1 MPNSIKHSTTG
12 DTQSLKKGNFF
23 FGVGD
28 IGKGPSSSS
37 GHYNGV
43 TPMSGGYTIY
53 SYNVNETSKISFHSA
68 NSDFDLITYTNG
80 VSGQSFT
87 TAVQCLNWYATQ
99 TNYACVNKNYE
110 GIITD
115 GLVFNADAGFIP
127 SYPANGTTYYDISQ
141 GNNNGNLLNGLSF
154 STLDGG
160 YFISDGSD
168 DGLESPD
175 NSNLDL
181 NNFTIE
187 GWVWWNQHKNY
198 ASLLVKGPGGSG
210 NIFNY
215 SFFFYSSSI
224 NLGFGNGSSW
234 QNVGIGLPSLN
245 SWHHI
250 VGTYDGTTLSF
261 YLNGSLANSALTTG
275 TPYVNSDYLQV
286 IQTPYPID
294 GRVALARVY
303 NRSLSAAEVVRNY
316 NAGLAR
322 FNTANI
328 VKNNLVL
335 NLDSTSSVS
344 YPTTGT
350 AWKDLSGYGN
360 NGTLINGPTFDSV
373 SESIIF
379 DGTDDYAVLSN
390 FINKPITE
398 ITCESW
404 IKPDKPTISGTI
416 RGGAISSS
424 NSMYLGIIDSVDG
437 GNTFAMHWANQ
448 TNNSRVYNWNGSIP
462 NNSWSHLVGTYDG
475 ATARAYLNGVEIWST
490 AQTGVIPDATYYVGT
505 YGGTVVDGTHNFKG
519 NIPIARIYNKALNQ
533 NEILQ
538 NYYGG
543 SIVTNG
549 LVMALDAS
557 NPGSYAGTGTTWK
570 DLTGNGNNVS
580 LVNGPTY
587 MSSGFFR
594 NDTDSYFSGSGTA
607 TIPVGNSP
615 YTMIVWARQLS
626 SVGWG
631 FASGFISI
639 GGFFITNGSNSL
651 RTLNGTLGH
660 FHHYWW
666 GNDLSL
672 ESNSAGIALDKWFM
686 LSVTFDGTTRRIWV
700 NGISRAS
707 DNPAGHN
714 VTSTEI
720 QISKTYGTEY
730 QQGDVAIAQI
740 YNRALSANE
749 MSQNFNAYK
758 SRFDL

>member
-28 IGKGPSSSS
+28 VGKGPSSSS

-80 VSGQSFT
+80 VSGQNFT
-87 TAVQCLNWYATQ
+87 TAIQCLNWYATQ
-99 TNYACVNKNYE
+99 TNYTCVNKNYE

-127 SYPANGTTYYDISQ
+127 SYPTNGTTSYDLSYS
-141 GNNNGNLLNGLSF
+141 GNNGNLTNGVGYSTDNGGTFVFDGGDDRISCGSF
-154 STLDGG
+154 SVSYLTVSTWVFKTTSTTHQGICRKENGWAISQYNGTLQVAPGTSWVFYDTG
-160 YFISDGSD
+160 YVI
-168 DGLESPD
+168 P
-175 NSNLDL
+175 L
-181 NNFTIE
+181 NT
-187 GWVWWNQHKNY
+187 WVNIVY
-198 ASLLVKGPGGSG
+198 TYSGSG
-210 NIFNY
+210 STGSQVVYINGNSIFSTSAGSGPIFSNSSQVNIGFDDNNWFWNGRIANTLIY
-215 SFFFYSSSI
+215 NKPLTSSE
-224 NLGFGNGSSW
+224 
-234 QNVGIGLPSLN
+234 V
-245 SWHHI
+245 
-250 VGTYDGTTLSF
+250 
-261 YLNGSLANSALTTG
+261 
-275 TPYVNSDYLQV
+275 LQ
-286 IQTPYPID
+286 
-294 GRVALARVY
+294 
-303 NRSLSAAEVVRNY
+303 NY

-360 NGTLINGPTFDSV
+360 TGTLINGPTFDSA
-373 SESIIF
+373 SESVVF
-379 DGTDDYAVLSN
+379 DGTDDYVVLSN

-615 YTMIVWARQLS
+615 YTMIVWVRQLS

-672 ESNSAGIALDKWFM
+672 ESNAAGIALDKWFM

>member
-1 MPNSIKHSTTG
+1 
-12 DTQSLKKGNFF
+12 
-23 FGVGD
+23 
-28 IGKGPSSSS
+28 
-37 GHYNGV
+37 
-43 TPMSGGYTIY
+43 
-53 SYNVNETSKISFHSA
+53 
-68 NSDFDLITYTNG
+68 

-127 SYPANGTTYYDISQ
+127 SYPTNGTTSYDLSYS
-141 GNNNGNLLNGLSF
+141 GNNGNLTNGVGYSTDNGGTFVFDGVDDRISCGSF
-154 STLDGG
+154 SVSYLTVSTWVFKTTSTTHQGISRKENGWAVSQYNGTLQVAPGTSWNFYDTG
-160 YFISDGSD
+160 YVIPLNTWVNIVYTYSGS
-168 DGLESPD
+168 GSAGSQVVYINGNNIFSTSAGSGPIFS
-175 NSNLDL
+175 NSNQVNIGFDD
-181 NNFTIE
+181 NNWF
-187 GWVWWNQHKNY
+187 WNGRIAN
-198 ASLLVKGPGGSG
+198 
-210 NIFNY
+210 
-215 SFFFYSSSI
+215 
-224 NLGFGNGSSW
+224 
-234 QNVGIGLPSLN
+234 
-245 SWHHI
+245 
-250 VGTYDGTTLSF
+250 TLI
-261 YLNGSLANSALTTG
+261 YNRALTSSE
-275 TPYVNSDYLQV
+275 VLQ
-286 IQTPYPID
+286 
-294 GRVALARVY
+294 
-303 NRSLSAAEVVRNY
+303 NY